1 MMRTNYPDA
10 IKEQTWRCS
19 VSRSVTP
26 ASSVV
31 NGQYGAYANNLSSN
45 GFVFSSESGK
55 MMGYINN
62 AAQNAEYFRMQQ
74 QDFTLRGTAQTLQ
87 FRRTPT
93 APFVDAFP
101 LAMAV
106 KLTFNSSY
114 NNYSIQPLYN
124 PYNVSIGAS
133 RNAKGTIKVTHKLGT
148 ANIWATGCGIGTDQG
163 CYIWVESVSTTEIFV
178 KTNLDHA
185 QWDKSFI
192 LMLWKY

>member
-1 MMRTNYPDA
+1 M
-10 IKEQTWRCS
+10 
-19 VSRSVTP
+19 SVTP
-26 ASSVV
+26 VSSVV

-106 KLTFNSSY
+106 KLTFNSGYY
-114 NNYSIQPLYN
+114 NYTIQSLYN

-133 RNAKGTIKVTHKLGT
+133 RNATGTIKVTHELGT

-163 CYIWVESVSTTEIFV
+163 CYIWVESVSTTEIVV
-178 KTNLDHA
+178 KTNLDHE

>member
-10 IKEQTWRCS
+10 IKEQPQRCS
-19 VSRSVTP
+19 VSMSVTP

-62 AAQNAEYFRMQQ
+62 AAHDAEYFRMQQ

-101 LAMAV
+101 LAAMI
-106 KLTFNSSY
+106 KLNFSNNSY
-114 NNYSIQPLYN
+114 GVTMLYN
-124 PYNVSIGAS
+124 PFNVVMTATNNST
-133 RNAKGTIKVTHKLGT
+133 GTVVITHKLGT
-148 ANIWATGCGIGTDQG
+148 ANLIATGCGNNNYA
-163 CYIWVESVSTTEIFV
+163 YISTMAVSATTITIAINDDSSPNNYSCAV
-178 KTNLDHA
+178 
-185 QWDKSFI
+185 
-192 LMLWKY
+192 MLWKY